1 MSGNL
6 YAIVAPSGA
15 GKTSLVEALL
25 KVEPKIRLSVSYTT
39 RAPRSGEVNGRDYQ
53 FVSRVEFEALLKQ
66 GEFLEHAEVYG
77 NLYGTSK
84 SWITAARA
92 AGDDV
97 LLEIDWQGAIQV
109 RRIFPDM
116 VDIFIMPPSFE
127 ALEKRLT
134 ARGKDT
140 ADVIAR
146 RIAGARQEMQH
157 VSEADYIVVNDDF
170 TTALADLR
178 AVVQAA
184 RLTRERQLKRHANII
199 SRLV

>member
-97 LLEIDWQGAIQV
+97 LLEIDWQGATQV

-199 SRLV
+199 SRFV